1 MEQNPA
7 ESVGKHD
14 RPGEQT
20 PDLELPDFIDKGTTR
35 SYKATFNAAVLLW
48 VWVMSRRPPAASP
61 TPRLFRYATGAL
73 LAAIY
78 VSVQHDPALIR
89 HILSLK

>member
-7 ESVGKHD
+7 GTG
-14 RPGEQT
+14 PGEQT
-20 PDLELPDFIDKGTTR
+20 PGLELPDFIDKGTTQ
-35 SYKATFNAAVLLW
+35 SYKETFNAAVLLW
-48 VWVMSRRPPAASP
+48 VMSRRPPVASP
-61 TPRLFRYATGAL
+61 TPRLFRYATGATL

-78 VSVQHDPALIR
+78 VSVQYDPALIR